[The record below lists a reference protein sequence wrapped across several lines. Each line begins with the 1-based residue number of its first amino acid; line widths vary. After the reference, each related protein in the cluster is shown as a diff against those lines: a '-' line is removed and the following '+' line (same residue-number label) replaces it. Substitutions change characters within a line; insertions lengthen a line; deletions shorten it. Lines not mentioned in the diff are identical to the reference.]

1 MDDSFFYPVQ
11 DYGPLMKGL
20 VIGGLGILH
29 VFLAQFA
36 IGAGMVLCFLQW
48 RAWKGADMLA
58 RRFLD
63 SLFTVLILI
72 SFVLGAVTGVA
83 MWFTSIQVSPRT
95 IGLMIDEFHWL
106 WATEW
111 LFFCVE
117 VGAGY
122 AFYRYRRRLTD
133 PTRMLLLVA
142 YSAAGWMSLFWING
156 ILSWQLTPGAWIE
169 DGSVWSGF
177 FNPGFVPSLVYR
189 TLASLT
195 IAAIVAVLVV
205 HGASGA
211 DGQLLDREDKTR
223 LIGRLSWFF
232 LPMAFMPFVGLWYL
246 RTMPEDSQQWLL
258 GGSPTMSLFFAGSVA
273 ASTLLGLYTVIG
285 LLLRRLY
292 VNAATASLLL
302 ALAFVATAAGEFVRE
317 GVRKPYTVR
326 QTLYSNSLT
335 QEDVERMR
343 AEGSAHLDPYPLRE
357 VLPNPQ
363 LETGAKVQRQ
373 LCSVCHTLDG
383 VNGLLRLVGS
393 WQPDQLRLNIAA
405 LQHTKTFMP
414 PFAGT
419 PDELEALVQYLLW
432 ARTGRP
438 PNWPESTAQELR
450 EKIRAWLDE
459 AGTEP
464 GFIKGQR

>member
-1 MDDSFFYPVQ
+1 MEDAIFYPSQ
-11 DYGPLMKGL
+11 DYGLIMKGL

-48 RAWKGADMLA
+48 RAWKKADLLA

-95 IGLMIDEFHWL
+95 IGLMVDEFHWV

-122 AFYRYRRRLTD
+122 AFYRYRSRLTD
-133 PTRMLLLVA
+133 PTRLLLLVA

-156 ILSWQLTPGAWIE
+156 ILSWQLTPGAWIQ
-169 DGSVWSGF
+169 DRSVWSGF
-177 FNPGFVPSLVYR
+177 FNPGFVPSLIYR

-205 HGASGA
+205 HGVKGA
-211 DGQLLDREDKTR
+211 DGQLLDREDKAQ
-223 LIGRLSWFF
+223 LIGRVSWFF
-232 LPMAFMPFVGLWYL
+232 LPMAVMPFVGLWYL
-246 RTMPEDSQQWLL
+246 ATMPEDSQEWLL

-273 ASTLLGLYTVIG
+273 VSTLLGLYTVIG

-326 QTLYSNSLT
+326 NVLYSNSLT

-343 AEGSAHLDPYPLRE
+343 REGSAHRDPYPLRE
-357 VLPNPQ
+357 SVANPQ
-363 LETGAKVQRQ
+363 LGIGARVQRQ
-373 LCSVCHTLDG
+373 LCSVCHTM
-383 VNGLLRLVGS
+383 NGLNGLVRIVSS
-393 WQPDQLRLNIAA
+393 WQPDQIRLNVAK
-405 LQHTKTFMP
+405 LQHLKTFMP

-419 PDELEALVQYLLW
+419 ADELEALTQYLLW
-432 ARTGRP
+432 QRAGRP
-438 PNWPESTAQELR
+438 QSWPQSTSRELLAQIQR
-450 EKIRAWLDE
+450 SLDE

-464 GFIKGQR
+464 GFRGGR